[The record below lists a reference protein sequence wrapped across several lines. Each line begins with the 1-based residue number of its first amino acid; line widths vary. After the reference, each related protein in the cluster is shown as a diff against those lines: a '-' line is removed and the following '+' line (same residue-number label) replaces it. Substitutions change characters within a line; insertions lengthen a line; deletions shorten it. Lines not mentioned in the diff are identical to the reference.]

1 MSGTEQRNRISNPR
15 FFGIRGQV
23 QNSAPPRV
31 KPVPQPLAHKPGAQG
46 GFTYLAL
53 MIVIAVMGAA
63 LAAIGGIYSQS
74 AQREK
79 ERELLFVG
87 HQFRDAIASY
97 YNKSPGAKA
106 YPKSID
112 ELLED
117 KRFPMPQRHLRKRF
131 PDPMTGSTEWV
142 LVEVPGGAGFM
153 GVHSASE
160 AAPIK
165 TSGFDA
171 VDAGFD
177 DADSYA
183 KWIFSYSPSGP
194 GTVGAGQ
201 TPDPRASQRPS
212 R

>member
-1 MSGTEQRNRISNPR
+1 MSGTERRNRISNPR

-23 QNSAPPRV
+23 QNAAAPRV
-31 KPVPQPLAHKPGAQG
+31 KRVPRPLAHKPKAQS

-63 LAAIGGIYSQS
+63 LAAIGEIYSQS

-79 ERELLFVG
+79 ERELIFVG

-117 KRFPMPQRHLRKRF
+117 KRFPMPQHHLRKRF
-131 PDPMTGSTEWV
+131 RDPMTGSAEWL
-142 LVEVPGGAGFM
+142 LVEVPGGGGFM

-171 VDAGFD
+171 VDAGFA
-177 DADSYA
+177 DAETYA